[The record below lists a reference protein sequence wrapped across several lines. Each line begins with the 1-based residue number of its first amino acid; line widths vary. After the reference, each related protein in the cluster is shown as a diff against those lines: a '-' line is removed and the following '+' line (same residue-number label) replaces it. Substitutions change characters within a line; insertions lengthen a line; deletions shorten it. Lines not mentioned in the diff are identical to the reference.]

1 MRVCARARGA
11 RARARCSSAPAAE
24 AEIVDDVSHVNMLA
38 AMLGV
43 EDGLSHLHVGGL
55 AAPAMKVPA
64 RIGAPSANGPG
75 GPGASGPTEVH
86 ALTMWEHSPAL
97 HQSPRLMRSKRVS
110 RRARKSRGRC
120 THVVPVHTAQ
130 HKRCEVTRREAAR
143 DEVGEVQQRVVHAN
157 IPVPERGG
165 GSHGRWTAVVQ

>member
-11 RARARCSSAPAAE
+11 RARARSSSAPAAE

-75 GPGASGPTEVH
+75 GPGASGPTEEH
-86 ALTMWEHSPAL
+86 ALTMGAQPRLA
-97 HQSPRLMRSKRVS
+97 PVTRLMRSKRVS
-110 RRARKSRGRC
+110 RRARK
-120 THVVPVHTAQ
+120 
-130 HKRCEVTRREAAR
+130 
-143 DEVGEVQQRVVHAN
+143 
-157 IPVPERGG
+157 
-165 GSHGRWTAVVQ
+165 